1 MFREKSALRER
12 LPAKAVA
19 DRKES
24 DLAAGSAEKAEPE
37 SESLA
42 ALPAFQ
48 ERVLKGVLLV
58 PRHFRKRAADAA
70 AQIEE
75 PQEEPEPLRES
86 RGLAGKLP
94 LLVRAWEPK
103 AHATAR
109 QKLRPRVP
117 ALLPIPWMAIHSIP
131 LSAGA

>member
-58 PRHFRKRAADAA
+58 PRHFRKLAADAA

-75 PQEEPEPLRES
+75 LREEPEPRRES
-86 RGLAGKLP
+86 HGLPEKPPLP
-94 LLVRAWEPK
+94 VHAWEPK
-103 AHATAR
+103 VSGKVQ

-117 ALLPIPWMAIHSIP
+117 GRFPLPWMAIRSIP
-131 LSAGA
+131 RSAGA